1 MNLFRSAMLVMGAL
15 IMSWEVVA
23 VIAWAFDTNIGL
35 DLHILEKVSF
45 GSMTAIK
52 YKDEVSDIYGQGADV
67 AKPVTFSD
75 LIKKVIALSAISLC
89 LLTVD
94 IPTITQKVI
103 SMSSGFIAPFSDT
116 LTGKHNED
124 SLHVEDY
131 DMKTSIDTSGNGTW
145 EEKEE
150 QDKEDIKDDIEKDQQ
165 TSNTGNLTNNSNNK
179 NSQVYESNKT
189 SSETGS
195 ETSGQDKTD
204 KKKGSS
210 IWNNIKTGASNIWN
224 GVKNLASSLN
234 PFKKK

>member
-1 MNLFRSAMLVMGAL
+1 MLSNKKTDRSMNLFGSAMLIMGAL

-124 SLHVEDY
+124 NLHVEDY

-145 EEKEE
+145 EEKE
-150 QDKEDIKDDIEKDQQ
+150 DKEDIKDDIEKDQQ

-179 NSQVYESNKT
+179 KIYARN
-189 SSETGS
+189 
-195 ETSGQDKTD
+195 DK
-204 KKKGSS
+204 
-210 IWNNIKTGASNIWN
+210 
-224 GVKNLASSLN
+224 
-234 PFKKK
+234 

>member
-1 MNLFRSAMLVMGAL
+1 MLSNKKTDRSMNLFRSAMLIMGAL

-52 YKDEVSDIYGQGADV
+52 YKDEISNIYGQGADV

-145 EEKEE
+145 EEKEDKDGIKD
-150 QDKEDIKDDIEKDQQ
+150 DKEDIKDDKDDIKDDIEKDQQ

-189 SSETGS
+189 LS
-195 ETSGQDKTD
+195 ETSSRTRGQDKTE
-204 KKKGSS
+204 KKK
-210 IWNNIKTGASNIWN
+210 
-224 GVKNLASSLN
+224 
-234 PFKKK
+234 